1 MKKKYLAILTVILS
15 AAFFT
20 GCQADMGNSANNNGG
35 GETQAEGAGTESI
48 PEQDSLEEIPAEYSS
63 EQNDTSDIIQDS
75 MEEVYKAI
83 ICDID
88 SNLIDPYGWQLDSN
102 GDVYLGIHD
111 FNGDNVPELIIGNFI
126 AVAVYTYENGNA
138 IKIADLYEPE
148 EWGGINGLYYK
159 DNHLILVN
167 NGSGGSCYVCFT
179 YDGEKYVTGIYD
191 EYNPNKGLINGQ
203 QVTGEEYKQQFNL
216 SELTNGSHIEYSKV
230 YEQDGV
236 NLVIN
241 DISTKIDN
249 IDFQLLEW

>member
-1 MKKKYLAILTVILS
+1 M
-15 AAFFT
+15 
-20 GCQADMGNSANNNGG
+20 
-35 GETQAEGAGTESI
+35 
-48 PEQDSLEEIPAEYSS
+48 
-63 EQNDTSDIIQDS
+63 
-75 MEEVYKAI
+75 
-83 ICDID
+83 
-88 SNLIDPYGWQLDSN
+88 
-102 GDVYLGIHD
+102 
-111 FNGDNVPELIIGNFI
+111 
-126 AVAVYTYENGNA
+126 YTYENGNA

-191 EYNPNKGLINGQ
+191 EYNSDKGIINGQ
-203 QVTGEEYKQQFNL
+203 QVTEEEYKQQFNL

-236 NLVIN
+236 NLVIH

-249 IDFQLLEW
+249 IDFELLEW